1 MIAAFQSEMR
11 RGLDGDRGSIA
22 MNPSFVSRPS
32 GAESGRFVTLD
43 LGGTNVRAMV
53 VEIAAGAL
61 NVLKH
66 DSFRLASATGS
77 ASDLFDPIAR
87 FLGEVLEDDGEYSLG
102 FIFAFPMN
110 QTGIRSGR
118 LSKWTKELNFDGV
131 EGNDAVALLER
142 AVADAADAFPVLR
155 RLTVGALANDTV
167 GVLAAGAYLDPRCD
181 MGLIVGTGTN
191 MAVAVPTNMLGRQL
205 PSAPGRP
212 GEMVINMECGN
223 FDGVRSIQTTYDRR
237 LDAESDSDGQLLEK
251 MVSGRYL
258 GEIVRLTVLDLV
270 SGGEGFEGWLD
281 GSSVFSTPYAF
292 TTEHMSD
299 IAFDGS
305 EDLTATAMLLRSLGV
320 SDSALDDRRRLRE
333 VCAAVAHRSAC
344 LVASTIAATA
354 TYVDPNLDDDH
365 IVAADG
371 SVIRGYPGYQ
381 EEVRRGLRDILGPR
395 ADRIRLIYLR
405 DGSGIGAAVVAAVA
419 ADQA

>member
-11 RGLDGDRGSIA
+11 NGLDGDRGSIA
-22 MNPSFVSRPS
+22 MNPSFVGRPS

-43 LGGTNVRAMV
+43 LGGTNVRATV
-53 VEIAAGAL
+53 VEISGGAL
-61 NVLKH
+61 KVMKH
-66 DSFRLASATGS
+66 DSFRLASATGT
-77 ASDLFDPIAR
+77 ASDLFDPMAR

-110 QTGIRSGR
+110 QTGIRSGS

-131 EGNDAVALLER
+131 EGNDAVGLLES
-142 AVADAADAFPVLR
+142 AVSDAADTFPVLR

-181 MGLIVGTGTN
+181 MGLIVGTGAN
-191 MAVAVPTNMLGRQL
+191 MAVTVPTHMTGGHL
-205 PSAPGRP
+205 PPAPGRP

-237 LDAESDSDGQLLEK
+237 LDAESGTDGQLLEK

-258 GEIVRLTVLDLV
+258 GEVVRLTMLDLA
-270 SGGEGFEGWLD
+270 STGRGFGGWLD

-299 IAFDGS
+299 IAFDDS
-305 EDLTATAMLLRSLGV
+305 EDLTGTAMLLRSLGI

-333 VCAAVAHRSAC
+333 VCAAVAHRSAR

-354 TYVDPNLDDDH
+354 TYIDPNLENDH

-381 EEVRRGLRDILGPR
+381 TEVQKGLRDILGPR

-405 DGSGIGAAVVAAVA
+405 DGSGLGAAVVAAVA

>member
-1 MIAAFQSEMR
+1 
-11 RGLDGDRGSIA
+11 

-32 GAESGRFVTLD
+32 DAESGRFVTLD
-43 LGGTNVRAMV
+43 LGGTNVRATV
-53 VEIAAGAL
+53 VEIAGGAL

-66 DSFRLASATGS
+66 DSFRLASASGS
-77 ASDLFDPIAR
+77 ASDLFDPVAR

-118 LSKWTKELNFDGV
+118 LSKWTKDLNFDGV

-142 AVADAADAFPVLR
+142 AVADASDAFPVLR

-191 MAVAVPTNMLGRQL
+191 MAVAMPTHLTGDQL

-223 FDGVRSIQTTYDRR
+223 FDGVRSIQTAYDRR
-237 LDAESDSDGQLLEK
+237 LDAESGTDGQLLEK

-258 GEIVRLTVLDLV
+258 GEIVRLTVLDLA

-333 VCAAVAHRSAC
+333 VCAAVVHRSAC

-354 TYVDPNLDDDH
+354 TYIDPNLENDH

-381 EEVRRGLRDILGPR
+381 AEVQSGLRDILGPR

-405 DGSGIGAAVVAAVA
+405 DGSGLGAAVVAVVA